1 MSQLKERIAQELK
14 EAMKNRDNF
23 KRDTLRM
30 INSAFKQIEVDER
43 RELSDEDVIAILKKA
58 CKQREEAS
66 IQYKE
71 AGREELYAKE
81 QEEIRIIASYLPE
94 QLSDERL
101 KEELELIL
109 KEVGASSPKD
119 MGKVMGVANSKLSAL
134 ADGKRISA
142 MVKELLNQ
150 L

>member
-66 IQYKE
+66 TQYKE
-71 AGREELYAKE
+71 AGREDLYAKE
-81 QEEIRIIASYLPE
+81 QEEIKIITSYLPE

-101 KEELELIL
+101 KEELGLIL

>member
-66 IQYKE
+66 AQYKE

-81 QEEIRIIASYLPE
+81 QEEIKIITSYLPE

-101 KEELELIL
+101 KEELGLIL

>member
-43 RELSDEDVIAILKKA
+43 RELSDEDVITILKKA

-81 QEEIRIIASYLPE
+81 QEEIRIITSYLPE

-101 KEELELIL
+101 KEELKLIL

-150 L
+150 P

>member
-43 RELSDEDVIAILKKA
+43 RELSDEDVITILKKA

-81 QEEIRIIASYLPE
+81 QEEIRIITSYLPE

-101 KEELELIL
+101 KEELKLIL

-142 MVKELLNQ
+142 MVKELLSQ
-150 L
+150 P

>member
-43 RELSDEDVIAILKKA
+43 RELSDEDVITILKKA

-101 KEELELIL
+101 KEELKLIL

-142 MVKELLNQ
+142 MVKELLSQ
-150 L
+150 P

>member
-81 QEEIRIIASYLPE
+81 QEEIRIITSYLPE

-101 KEELELIL
+101 KEELGLIL

-119 MGKVMGVANSKLSAL
+119 MGKVMGAANSKLSAL

>member
-43 RELSDEDVIAILKKA
+43 RELSDEDVITILKKA

-81 QEEIRIIASYLPE
+81 QEEIRIITSYLPE

-101 KEELELIL
+101 KEELKLIL